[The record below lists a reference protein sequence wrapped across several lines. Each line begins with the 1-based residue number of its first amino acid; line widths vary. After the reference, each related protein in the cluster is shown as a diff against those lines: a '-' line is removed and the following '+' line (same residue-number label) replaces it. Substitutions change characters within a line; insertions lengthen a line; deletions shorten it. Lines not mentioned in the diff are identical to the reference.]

1 LYLTVRSHVADGDQ
15 RTEPFHYGASLLDEL
30 TAADERRGRKPPEM
44 SIGRI
49 YAIALNT
56 YREAVRDRIL
66 LGVIILAAGL
76 LALTLAL
83 AELSLDQQMRVV
95 TDLGLAS
102 ISLFSVVVA
111 IFLGSSL
118 LYKEIERKTLYV
130 ILPKP
135 IARWEFLLGKY
146 FGIVMTC
153 AVFIAI
159 MGALQMLVTA
169 IQAGASTALI
179 VAVPVA
185 LLLVLGV
192 GLVVAKDR
200 TTVIPIW
207 SAIAL
212 AACASIC
219 LSVDVELFRLLAS
232 LVLSLGEVM
241 ILAAVA
247 LFFSSFS
254 TPFLTGAFTFGV
266 WLVGRAAHDMVAMK
280 THVLSPG
287 VKTLLTWLAEIV
299 PNFNLFVPGRTA
311 LVTQGTEYGP
321 PLAYVA
327 ASMGYAVL
335 YATVTLF
342 IAAFVFRRRDF
353 L

>member
-1 LYLTVRSHVADGDQ
+1 
-15 RTEPFHYGASLLDEL
+15 
-30 TAADERRGRKPPEM
+30 M
-44 SIGRI
+44 SIPRT

-66 LGVIILAAGL
+66 IGVILLAAAV

-135 IARWEFLLGKY
+135 IARYEFLLGKY

-159 MGALQMLVTA
+159 MGALQLLVTA
-169 IQAGASTALI
+169 IQAGASTALV
-179 VAVPVA
+179 VAVPAV
-185 LLLVLGV
+185 LLLILGIALVL
-192 GLVVAKDR
+192 ARDR
-200 TTVIPIW
+200 TTVVPVW
-207 SAIAL
+207 SVIAL
-212 AACASIC
+212 AASAWVCAT
-219 LSVDVELFRLLAS
+219 VEVELFRLLAS
-232 LVLSLGEVM
+232 LILNLGEVT
-241 ILAAVA
+241 ILTAVA
-247 LFFSSFS
+247 LLFSSFS

-280 THVLSPG
+280 TRVLSPG
-287 VKTLLTWLAEIV
+287 VKTVLSWLAEV
-299 PNFNLFVPGRTA
+299 LPNFNLFVPGRTT
-311 LVTQGTEYGP
+311 LVSYGTEYGP

-327 ASMGYAVL
+327 TSMGYAVL

-342 IAAFVFRRRDF
+342 IAALVFRRRDF